1 MSKPTNNLR
10 HSERSEE
17 PLYFAFAFPPRS
29 PRNLRVLCV
38 PLFARGQKRRRPIQ
52 GSFASLRMT
61 SLVGGG
67 AA

>member
-17 PLYFAFAFPPRS
+17 PLYLAPAFPPRS
-29 PRNLRVLCV
+29 PRCLRVLCV
-38 PLFARGQKRRRPIQ
+38 PLFARMQNKGKPIQ